1 MSIPEELVNLI
12 NSQPD
17 PRVLKR
23 ALAVK
28 MTLQGFTHQ
37 EIMGAI
43 QVCSGFISK
52 WKQIYIENGIEALN
66 LGYKGFKPY
75 LSPEDRQAVIE
86 WIQAQKHI
94 SLPDL
99 ESYLSETYSVVY
111 VGGSSYYQL
120 LHAAGLSWKKQQK
133 AQPQRD
139 EAAVEAKKK
148 RSERSWRTGKQ
159 R

>member
-1 MSIPEELVNLI
+1 MSIPEELVSLI

-52 WKQIYIENGIEALN
+52 WKQIYIENGIEGLN

-75 LSPEDRQAVIE
+75 LSSEDRQAVIA
-86 WIQAQKHI
+86 WIQAQNHI
-94 SLPDL
+94 GVPEL
-99 ESYLSETYSVVY
+99 ESHLSETYGVVY
-111 VGGSSYYQL
+111 AGGSSYYQL
-120 LHAAGLSWKKQQK
+120 LHEAGLSWKKQQK
-133 AQPQRD
+133 THPQKD
-139 EAAVEAKKK
+139 EAAVEVKKK
-148 RSERSWRTGKQ
+148 RSERSWRAGKQ